1 MWEYEDPSNPIDP
14 RAPDT
19 YLSLIASDTV
29 FAAIDSLTGEPIYAI
44 NETPTPNMVWDTLT
58 QAFTTITTSKQQL
71 HWWGEDADGDVVG
84 YYYKWNVDSAWSFT
98 TTEAGLFYVPIR
110 SDLDV
115 FWFEIK
121 ALDNDSLVD
130 ATPAKIVLPIRN
142 SKPSI
147 NFRFR
152 SNPFIADIGGD
163 TSFTFPTRT
172 FVWDVLDQ
180 DGVETITDV
189 YYALDDTCTTCWTQL
204 SAAAYSSITLTDL
217 ESGYHTFYLKA
228 RDIAGAESEIIQFP
242 DIQNPSEPNYW
253 KILPVQGNVLLVDD
267 FVQDSQNN
275 AQQWYR
281 SVLDT
286 ALGLQ
291 NYSVWEI
298 GRELPYSSTDLS
310 ATLNYFNHVIWY
322 SAYTGI
328 ETYLDASANISNFI
342 ASGGNILLN
351 AAELKDSTFVFF
363 PLDSSFILNPQGRI
377 FAGSVLESQV
387 STDLNLIVSSLIAVR
402 VRGFIPD
409 AAQFAT
415 LQTLYNLAEPG
426 VDDQWTGTPTVG
438 SMGQCMVSATQLS
451 GKVVLMSMPLL
462 NGSQPLLDGNDSGGK
477 FISYLLKVAFQ

>member
-1 MWEYEDPSNPIDP
+1 MN
-14 RAPDT
+14 
-19 YLSLIASDTV
+19 
-29 FAAIDSLTGEPIYAI
+29 
-44 NETPTPNMVWDTLT
+44 
-58 QAFTTITTSKQQL
+58 
-71 HWWGEDADGDVVG
+71 
-84 YYYKWNVDSAWSFT
+84 
-98 TTEAGLFYVPIR
+98 
-110 SDLDV
+110 
-115 FWFEIK
+115 
-121 ALDNDSLVD
+121 
-130 ATPAKIVLPIRN
+130 
-142 SKPSI
+142 
-147 NFRFR
+147 
-152 SNPFIADIGGD
+152 
-163 TSFTFPTRT
+163 
-172 FVWDVLDQ
+172 
-180 DGVETITDV
+180 
-189 YYALDDTCTTCWTQL
+189 DTCTTCWTEL

-409 AAQFAT
+409 AVQFAT

-426 VDDQWTGTPTVG
+426 VDDQWTGTPTVC
-438 SMGQCMVSATQLS
+438 SMGQFQVSPTQLS
-451 GKVVLMSMPLL
+451 GKVVLMAIPLH

-477 FISYLLKVAFQ
+477 FISYLLKAAFQ